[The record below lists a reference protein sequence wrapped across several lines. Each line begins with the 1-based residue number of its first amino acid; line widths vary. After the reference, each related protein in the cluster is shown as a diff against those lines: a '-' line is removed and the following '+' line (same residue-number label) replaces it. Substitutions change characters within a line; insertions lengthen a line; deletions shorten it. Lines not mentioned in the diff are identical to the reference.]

1 MQLIGITMKFRRQDE
16 SGSVTTVVALCLVVL
31 IGLVALVV
39 DTGYVMNIRNELQN
53 AADAAALAGARSL
66 FLSSLQA
73 GEPNWIAAQE
83 AATDVVRSNR
93 SSNQPLIDAQVQVG
107 YWNLISKILQP
118 TSITKTA
125 NDLPAVMVTVS
136 KVSGSNGGPVAL
148 AFAPVLG
155 IDTMAVSAQAM
166 AVIGY
171 PKEVD
176 AGQAFPLAI
185 LKALADEYWDQDP
198 PPSFRIGSSYHYPT
212 SEAGQWTSFEVDANN
227 VPTIRDLIAN
237 GNPGALVAGQD
248 QIWIQ
253 PGTKTALY
261 SDVAN
266 MIGQI
271 VLLPV
276 VEDLSTHARV
286 PVIGFVPFYIEA
298 SVGGSDK
305 YIQGHFVPNHLVP
318 KSSPGGPQYGALTPP
333 RLVR

>member
-1 MQLIGITMKFRRQDE
+1 MKLRRQDE

-93 SSNQPLIDAQVQVG
+93 SSNQPLLDAQVQVG

-118 TSITKTA
+118 TTIVNTD

-136 KVSGSNGGPVAL
+136 RATGSNGGPVAL
-148 AFAPVLG
+148 AFAPILG
-155 IDTMAVSAQAM
+155 IDTMAVGTQAM

-176 AGQAFPLAI
+176 AGQAFPVAI
-185 LKALADEYWDQDP
+185 YEGLVQEYWDTDP
-198 PPSFRIGSSYHYPT
+198 PQSFKIGSKYHYPT
-212 SEAGQWTSFEVDANN
+212 SEAGQWTSFKVDAND
-227 VPTIRDLIAN
+227 VPTIRDLMEY
-237 GNPGALVAGQD
+237 GNPTTLEAGKD
-248 QIWIQ
+248 KIWIQ
-253 PGTKTALY
+253 PGTKTTLY
-261 SDVAN
+261 NDVAN
-266 MIGQI
+266 MIGQV
-271 VLLPV
+271 VLCAV
-276 VEDLSTHARV
+276 VRDLSSHAFV
-286 PVIGFVPFYIEA
+286 DLLGFVPFKIEA
-298 SVGGSDK
+298 VSGGSDK

-318 KSSPGGPQYGALTPP
+318 KSRPGGPEYGALTPP
-333 RLVR
+333 RLVQ

>member
-1 MQLIGITMKFRRQDE
+1 MKLRRQDE

-73 GEPNWIAAQE
+73 GEPNWVAAQE
-83 AATDVVRSNR
+83 AAADVVRSNR
-93 SSNQPLIDAQVQVG
+93 SSNQPLLDAQVQVG
-107 YWNLISKILQP
+107 YWNLISKMLQP
-118 TSITKTA
+118 TTIANTA
-125 NDLPAVMVTVS
+125 NDLPAVMVTVRRA
-136 KVSGSNGGPVAL
+136 SGSNGGPVAL
-148 AFAPVLG
+148 TFAPVLG
-155 IDTMAVSAQAM
+155 IDTMAVGAQAM

-176 AGQAFPLAI
+176 AGEAFPMAI
-185 LKALADEYWDQDP
+185 LKALADEYWDHP
-198 PPSFRIGSSYHYPT
+198 TSFRIGSSYHYPT
-212 SEAGQWTSFEVDANN
+212 SEAGQWTSFKVDAND
-227 VPTIRDLIAN
+227 VTTIRELIAN
-237 GNPGALVAGQD
+237 GNPEALVAGQD
-248 QIWIQ
+248 QIWIE

-266 MIGQI
+266 MIGKI

-276 VEDLSTHARV
+276 VEDLSTHALV
-286 PVIGFVPFYIEA
+286 TVIGFVPFYIEA

-318 KSSPGGPQYGALTPP
+318 DSRPGGPEYGALTPP
-333 RLVR
+333 RLVQ